1 MSEGCIVVASSDQTV
16 KFHEVWSTKARTAVA
31 RSGFLDGSDI
41 LEDLDG
47 IMKEGDVI
55 R

>member
-1 MSEGCIVVASSDQTV
+1 MASSDETV
-16 KFHEVWSTKARTAVA
+16 KFHEVWLSDETTAVT
-31 RSGFLDGSDI
+31 RPRVFGGSDI
-41 LEDLDG
+41 LEDLQG

>member
-1 MSEGCIVVASSDQTV
+1 MDGCIVVASSDKTV
-16 KFHEVWSTKARTAVA
+16 KFHEVWPSSQKSTVGGA
-31 RSGFLDGSDI
+31 SMLGGSDI

-47 IMKEGDVI
+47 IDKEGDVI